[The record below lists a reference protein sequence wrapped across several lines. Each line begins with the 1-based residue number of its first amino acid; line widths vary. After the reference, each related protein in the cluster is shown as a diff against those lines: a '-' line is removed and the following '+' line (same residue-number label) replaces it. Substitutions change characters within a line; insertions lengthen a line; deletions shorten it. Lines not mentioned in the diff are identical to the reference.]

1 MATYN
6 PITGDYLISK
16 ANTKKY
22 SDNYDQI
29 FNKSKPDELE
39 PLLREALVSI
49 QGALGHTDNS
59 EIKHIKLANDV
70 CALANQLQHTLDQLH
85 ADAHGL
91 VKDRVKQ
98 GVSPSTSVTEL

>member
-29 FNKSKPDELE
+29 FNKAARDELE
-39 PLLREALVSI
+39 PLLRDALRNI
-49 QGALGHTDNS
+49 QIALGYTDNS
-59 EIKHIKLANDV
+59 DIKHIKLANDV
-70 CALANQLQHTLDQLH
+70 CSLASQLQQTLDQLH